1 MAKYFIYK
9 NGKQEGPYEAK
20 AVIDMKLS
28 PDTFVWC
35 EGMTDWKPISQVPEL
50 QQPQQ
55 PEPPRFT
62 PQVPP
67 QTPPQAGPQGGP
79 QYQQPQYQQ
88 QYQQGPQQ
96 YQQGPQQ
103 QYQQGPQ
110 QYQQG
115 PQQQYQQGP
124 QQQYQQGPQQ
134 QYQQAYQQPNN
145 YQPAPSEKSK
155 VTAAIL
161 AILIGGFGIHYFYL
175 GKTTGGIVFLLLC
188 CTGIPSLLAL
198 IQGIMMLTM
207 TEEQFQ
213 QKYVY
218 TESSF
223 PLF

>member
-9 NGKQEGPYEAK
+9 NGQQEGPYEAQ
-20 AVIDMKLS
+20 AVIGMKLS

-35 EGMTDWKPISQVPEL
+35 EGMSDWKPISQVPEL

-62 PQVPP
+62 SQVPP
-67 QTPPQAGPQGGP
+67 QTPPQAGPQGAP
-79 QYQQPQYQQ
+79 HYQQAYQQPQQQ
-88 QYQQGPQQ
+88 Q
-96 YQQGPQQ
+96 PQQ
-103 QYQQGPQ
+103 QY
-110 QYQQG
+110 
-115 PQQQYQQGP
+115 QQQYQQGP

-145 YQPAPSEKSK
+145 YQPAPGEKSR
-155 VTAAIL
+155 VTAGVL
-161 AILIGGFGIHYFYL
+161 AILIGGLGIHYFYL
-175 GKTTGGIVFLLLC
+175 GKATGGIVFLLLC
-188 CTGIPSLLAL
+188 CTGIPSLLAFV
-198 IQGIMMLTM
+198 QGIMMLTM
-207 TEEQFQ
+207 TDEQFQ

>member
-96 YQQGPQQ
+96 YQQGPQ

-207 TEEQFQ
+207 TDEQFL

>member
-96 YQQGPQQ
+96 
-103 QYQQGPQ
+103 
-110 QYQQG
+110 
-115 PQQQYQQGP
+115 
-124 QQQYQQGPQQ
+124 QYQQGPQQ

-161 AILIGGFGIHYFYL
+161 AILIGGLGIHYFYL

>member
-103 QYQQGPQ
+103 YQQGPQ

-115 PQQQYQQGP
+115 PQQYQQGP

-161 AILIGGFGIHYFYL
+161 AILLGGFGIHYFYL

>member
-103 QYQQGPQ
+103 YQQGPQ

-115 PQQQYQQGP
+115 PQQYQQGP